1 MCTVYRL
8 KVIIQIIVLSSQIR
22 HCHWTLLWCFTPRKL
37 TWQWKINHLQMY
49 FRLKKEIF
57 HCHVSFRGRN
67 IILWKNTQYEPPQNK
82 FKSNIKIVQTYNS
95 YLVRLLSQV
104 PCFFA
109 PNIWCFLSRGS
120 QDTTLSLLFLRSQM
134 KDLKHCLTDVSLD
147 EDFGTSRM
155 KFPVALPK
163 TVTTPWN

>member
-1 MCTVYRL
+1 
-8 KVIIQIIVLSSQIR
+8 
-22 HCHWTLLWCFTPRKL
+22 
-37 TWQWKINHLQMY
+37 MY
-49 FRLKKEIF
+49 FRLMKEIF
-57 HCHVSFRGRN
+57 HCH
-67 IILWKNTQYEPPQNK
+67 LLKNTQYEPPQNK

-95 YLVRLLSQV
+95 YLVRRLSQV

-147 EDFGTSRM
+147 EDFGTSRIRSVIPSCPCWTTLGFLSHYP
-155 KFPVALPK
+155 KRSQLPE
-163 TVTTPWN
+163 TNIASENSWL